1 MKKEKTRKF
10 SNIRYLV
17 CWELLLFSNTS
28 FLASFSITVLFPKQL
43 SMKLTICLLLKNT
56 IDLLFFSERKLYG
69 FPQSEL
75 LRFVFVYKV
84 NAVLNILCLDTQY

>member
-1 MKKEKTRKF
+1 
-10 SNIRYLV
+10 
-17 CWELLLFSNTS
+17 
-28 FLASFSITVLFPKQL
+28 
-43 SMKLTICLLLKNT
+43 MKLTICLLLKNT
-56 IDLLFFSERKLYG
+56 IDLLFFLERKLYG

>member
-1 MKKEKTRKF
+1 
-10 SNIRYLV
+10 
-17 CWELLLFSNTS
+17 
-28 FLASFSITVLFPKQL
+28 
-43 SMKLTICLLLKNT
+43 MKLTIWPLLKKT

-84 NAVLNILCLDTQY
+84 DAVFIISCLDTPYQVYTRNSNILG